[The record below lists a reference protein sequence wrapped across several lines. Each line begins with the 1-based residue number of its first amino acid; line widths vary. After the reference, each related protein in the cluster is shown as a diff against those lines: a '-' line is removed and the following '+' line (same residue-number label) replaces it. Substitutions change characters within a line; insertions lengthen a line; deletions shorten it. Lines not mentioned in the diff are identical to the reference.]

1 MGKLLL
7 TSLDG
12 RGVQRSARII
22 LRLGCLEFASGCV
35 EMEMIGGIMNTSRLA
50 LVAAAGVLLGAAVTP
65 AKAADLGG
73 GCCGDLEERV
83 AELEATT
90 ARKGNRVVSLQV
102 YGQVNK
108 ALLIFDDGVDSDAFI
123 VDNDASGSRLGFTG
137 KATIK
142 PGWTAGYL
150 LEFDY
155 QDAASDKVFN
165 GASGSV
171 AQNGD
176 DPNDEITIRYNNFY
190 IESERLGRI
199 TLGQGSTAADGASEV
214 VLGNSIKNSDIHHG
228 TSFLIRNG
236 SASTFSSVKLG
247 DIAQNFDGGRD
258 DVIRYDSPS
267 IYGFIV
273 SASWGDN
280 DYADVALRFKKEF
293 NSIRI
298 AAAVAYQWDETE
310 DAGVGTTTI
319 TPAFEALTGSISVQ
333 HIPTGIYGAFAAG
346 SKEFTDLVNRDDATF
361 WYAQLGIEKKFLPY
375 GSTTVYGDY
384 GIYKDTAFNG
394 SEAERWGLGAV
405 QKFDSAALEV
415 YAQAT
420 FWSFDGTGPLAS
432 QDLSDA
438 EDLTTVM
445 IGSRLKF

>member
-1 MGKLLL
+1 
-7 TSLDG
+7 
-12 RGVQRSARII
+12 
-22 LRLGCLEFASGCV
+22 
-35 EMEMIGGIMNTSRLA
+35 MEMIGGIMNTSRLA
-50 LVAAAGVLLGAAVTP
+50 LVAAAGVLLGVAVTP

-165 GASGSV
+165 GAGSV
-171 AQNGD
+171 RAQNGD

-190 IESERLGRI
+190 IESEKLGRI

-214 VLGNSIKNSDIHHG
+214 VLGNSIKNSDLHHG
-228 TSFLIRNG
+228 TSFLIRTGNAANG
-236 SASTFSSVKLG
+236 GFTSVKLG
-247 DIAQNFDGGRD
+247 DVAANFDGGRD

-280 DYADVALRFKKEF
+280 DYADVAVRFKKEF

-310 DAGVGTTTI
+310 DGSGGPNGQNAE
-319 TPAFEALTGSISVQ
+319 PFEALTGSISVQ

-346 SKEFTDLVNRDDATF
+346 RKEYVDLVNREDATF

-384 GIYKDTAFNG
+384 GQYRDVAFNG
-394 SEAERWGLGAV
+394 SEADRWGLGVV

-420 FWSFDGTGPLAS
+420 FWSFDGEAAGTL
-432 QDLSDA
+432 DLSDA

>member
-1 MGKLLL
+1 
-7 TSLDG
+7 
-12 RGVQRSARII
+12 
-22 LRLGCLEFASGCV
+22 
-35 EMEMIGGIMNTSRLA
+35 MIGGIMNTSRLA
-50 LVAAAGVLLGAAVTP
+50 LVAAAGVLLGVAVTP

-155 QDAASDKVFN
+155 QDSASDKV
-165 GASGSV
+165 SQV
-171 AQNGD
+171 PNGD
-176 DPNDEITIRYNNFY
+176 EGNDNEIVIRYNNFY
-190 IESERLGRI
+190 IESEKLGRI
-199 TLGQGSTAADGASEV
+199 TLGQGSTAADGANEV
-214 VLGNSIKNSDIHHG
+214 VLGNSIKNSDLHHG
-228 TSFLIRNG
+228 SSLQLRN
-236 SASTFSSVKLG
+236 SATGALLG
-247 DIAQNFDGGRD
+247 TAFELKDVAGNLDGGRD
-258 DVIRYDSPS
+258 DVVRYDSPS

-293 NSIRI
+293 NSVRI
-298 AAAVAYQWDETE
+298 AAAIAYQWDNTN
-310 DAGVGTTTI
+310 DSNVTINGVTN
-319 TPAFEALTGSISVQ
+319 ANDFEVLSGSVSVQ
-333 HIPTGIYGAFAAG
+333 HIPTGIYAAFAAG
-346 SKEFTDLVNRDDATF
+346 EREIKDLNADNATF
-361 WYAQLGIEKKFLPY
+361 WYTQIGIEKKFLPY
-375 GSTTVYGDY
+375 GSTTAYVDY
-384 GIYKDTAFNG
+384 GKYSNFLNDD
-394 SEAERWGLGAV
+394 SEAERWGLGVV

-420 FWSFDGTGPLAS
+420 FWSFDGVENAAGAAIDVE
-432 QDLSDA
+432 DLS
-438 EDLTTVM
+438 TVM